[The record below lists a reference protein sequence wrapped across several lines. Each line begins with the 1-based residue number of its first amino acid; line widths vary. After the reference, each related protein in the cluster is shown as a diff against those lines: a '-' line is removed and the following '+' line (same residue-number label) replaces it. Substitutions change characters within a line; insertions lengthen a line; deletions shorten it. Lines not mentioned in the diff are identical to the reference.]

1 MVTRTRAVRG
11 LALAAVLL
19 TAVGCGVPGPRVFGP
34 LSSGLDG
41 KLPVRPT
48 FAAVQ
53 MYKAPLQVE
62 AIGQKLGPKVG
73 KAKVQGILIGGLLF
87 FAGVPPILA
96 WGDASVAAAAK
107 NGGITQV
114 QHLDYEILNIL
125 GIYVEFTV
133 IAYGS

>member
-1 MVTRTRAVRG
+1 MVTRTARG
-11 LALAAVLL
+11 LALACALL
-19 TAVGCGVPGPRVFGP
+19 LSVACIPGARFLGP
-34 LSSGLDG
+34 FAPGFDG
-41 KLPVRPT
+41 KLPVRPG

-62 AIGQKLGPKVG
+62 ALGQKLGPKIG
-73 KAKVQGILIGGLLF
+73 KAKSQGILVGNFILGLGL
-87 FAGVPPILA
+87 PPILA

-107 NGGITQV
+107 AGGITKV
-114 QHLDYEILNIL
+114 EHLDYEMLNIL